1 MGPCERANLAMATDP
16 TTPNVSL
23 TEAAADAFN
32 GIVDDQG
39 YEDAAMKVAVA
50 PGGCGGWE
58 YQLGIA
64 RRPTD
69 TDLVTESL
77 GVTLFVDSMTLPLF
91 EGAVIDFSDGLMGQ
105 GFSVSNP
112 LSKADC
118 SCGQSFKTTGG
129 AVDEG
134 ACSSAVAGN

>member
-1 MGPCERANLAMATDP
+1 MVSEP
-16 TTPNVSL
+16 TNPNISL
-23 TEAAADAFN
+23 TAAAADAFHS
-32 GIVDDQG
+32 IVSSQG
-39 YEDAAMKVAVA
+39 YDDAAMKVAVA

-58 YQLGIA
+58 YQLGVA

-77 GVTLFVDSMTLPLF
+77 GVRLFVDSMTLPLF
-91 EGAVIDFSDGLMGQ
+91 EGAVIDYSDGLMGQ

>member
-1 MGPCERANLAMATDP
+1 MASEP
-16 TTPNVSL
+16 TAPNVSL

-32 GIVDDQG
+32 GIVDAQG
-39 YEDAAMKVAVA
+39 YDAAAMKVAVA

-77 GVTLFVDSMTLPLF
+77 GITLFVDSMTLPLF
-91 EGAVIDFSDGLMGQ
+91 DGAVIDFADGLMGQ

-134 ACSSAVAGN
+134 TCTSSVAGK